1 MAYTV
6 GEMARRLGVPA
17 STIRYYDKE
26 GLLPFVGRSS
36 GGIRVFTEKD
46 FEWLRIIECLKKTG
60 MSLKDIREYIELA
73 MQGDETI
80 ARRLE
85 LFRKQRTVLE
95 TRMAEL
101 QQTMD
106 TLDYKCWFYET
117 AAARGSTEGI
127 SDLPDEALPE
137 ALRPVRERLRSNRA
151 SKNGSTRLRKTLFQ
165 VMSTYLQNKPVN
177 EPVYQFLDR
186 KRAEGKPYLVYMTAG
201 ANKFLRIYY
210 GKVKECLRNLEQ
222 SQIEES

>member
-106 TLDYKCWFYET
+106 TLVKAFE
-117 AAARGSTEGI
+117 
-127 SDLPDEALPE
+127 
-137 ALRPVRERLRSNRA
+137 N
-151 SKNGSTRLRKTLFQ
+151 Q
-165 VMSTYLQNKPVN
+165 
-177 EPVYQFLDR
+177 LDR
-186 KRAEGKPYLVYMTAG
+186 LFASDALDVSADIDVMQNMLRADGLTDDAPFKM
-201 ANKFLRIYY
+201 
-210 GKVKECLRNLEQ
+210 
-222 SQIEES
+222 

>member
-1 MAYTV
+1 M
-6 GEMARRLGVPA
+6 
-17 STIRYYDKE
+17 
-26 GLLPFVGRSS
+26 
-36 GGIRVFTEKD
+36 TEKD

-73 MQGDETI
+73 MQGDATI

-85 LFRKQRTVLE
+85 LLPQAAGPCWK
-95 TRMAEL
+95 TRMAGS

-137 ALRPVRERLRSNRA
+137 ALRPVRERLRA
-151 SKNGSTRLRKTLFQ
+151 
-165 VMSTYLQNKPVN
+165 V
-177 EPVYQFLDR
+177 
-186 KRAEGKPYLVYMTAG
+186 AEAET
-201 ANKFLRIYY
+201 
-210 GKVKECLRNLEQ
+210 
-222 SQIEES
+222 EEV

>member
-73 MQGDETI
+73 MEGDETI

-137 ALRPVRERLRSNRA
+137 ALRPVRERLRAATPQKSCRHRYIWCCSVQSA
-151 SKNGSTRLRKTLFQ
+151 TRQNGKSQKILPRSVKHSTIPVKMQKIRKI
-165 VMSTYLQNKPVN
+165 S
-177 EPVYQFLDR
+177 
-186 KRAEGKPYLVYMTAG
+186 A
-201 ANKFLRIYY
+201 
-210 GKVKECLRNLEQ
+210 
-222 SQIEES
+222 

>member
-1 MAYTV
+1 MAYTG

-80 ARRLE
+80 ARRLA

-106 TLDYKCWFYET
+106 T
-117 AAARGSTEGI
+117 STEGI

-137 ALRPVRERLRSNRA
+137 ALRPVRERLRA
-151 SKNGSTRLRKTLFQ
+151 A
-165 VMSTYLQNKPVN
+165 
-177 EPVYQFLDR
+177 
-186 KRAEGKPYLVYMTAG
+186 AEAET
-201 ANKFLRIYY
+201 
-210 GKVKECLRNLEQ
+210 
-222 SQIEES
+222 EEV

>member
-73 MQGDETI
+73 MQGDSTIDARLAMQGDETI

-137 ALRPVRERLRSNRA
+137 ALRPVRERLRTA
-151 SKNGSTRLRKTLFQ
+151 
-165 VMSTYLQNKPVN
+165 
-177 EPVYQFLDR
+177 
-186 KRAEGKPYLVYMTAG
+186 AEAET
-201 ANKFLRIYY
+201 
-210 GKVKECLRNLEQ
+210 
-222 SQIEES
+222 EEV

>member
-95 TRMAEL
+95 ARMAEL

-137 ALRPVRERLRSNRA
+137 ALRPRIPGFFPPPGAPASARRRGGGDRRSMTPKRRPRKKVRRFFVPQVCRL
-151 SKNGSTRLRKTLFQ
+151 
-165 VMSTYLQNKPVN
+165 
-177 EPVYQFLDR
+177 
-186 KRAEGKPYLVYMTAG
+186 
-201 ANKFLRIYY
+201 
-210 GKVKECLRNLEQ
+210 
-222 SQIEES
+222 

>member
-6 GEMARRLGVPA
+6 GEMARRMGVPA

-137 ALRPVRERLRSNRA
+137 TLRPVRKRLRAAAEAETEEVCPQNAAPGVPTITTHPAKILPPPLYLVLQRTICHHTKRKN
-151 SKNGSTRLRKTLFQ
+151 SKNPAAQ
-165 VMSTYLQNKPVN
+165 
-177 EPVYQFLDR
+177 
-186 KRAEGKPYLVYMTAG
+186 
-201 ANKFLRIYY
+201 
-210 GKVKECLRNLEQ
+210 C
-222 SQIEES
+222 

>member
-95 TRMAEL
+95 ARMAEL

-137 ALRPVRERLRSNRA
+137 ALRPVRQRLRAAAEAETEEVWPQNAAPAKRCGA
-151 SKNGSTRLRKTLFQ
+151 FLCPRCADYNNPPRKNPAATAISGAAAYNPPPDKTEKLKKSCRE
-165 VMSTYLQNKPVN
+165 VLNTA
-177 EPVYQFLDR
+177 QF
-186 KRAEGKPYLVYMTAG
+186 P
-201 ANKFLRIYY
+201 
-210 GKVKECLRNLEQ
+210 
-222 SQIEES
+222 

>member
-36 GGIRVFTEKD
+36 GG
-46 FEWLRIIECLKKTG
+46 
-60 MSLKDIREYIELA
+60 IREYIELA

-137 ALRPVRERLRSNRA
+137 ALRPVRERLRA
-151 SKNGSTRLRKTLFQ
+151 A
-165 VMSTYLQNKPVN
+165 
-177 EPVYQFLDR
+177 
-186 KRAEGKPYLVYMTAG
+186 AEAET
-201 ANKFLRIYY
+201 
-210 GKVKECLRNLEQ
+210 
-222 SQIEES
+222 EEV

>member
-6 GEMARRLGVPA
+6 GKMARRLGVPA

-73 MQGDETI
+73 MQGDRDQF
-80 ARRLE
+80 ARRLK

-106 TLDYKCWFYET
+106 TWTTSAGSMTT

-137 ALRPVRERLRSNRA
+137 ALRPVRERLRA
-151 SKNGSTRLRKTLFQ
+151 A
-165 VMSTYLQNKPVN
+165 
-177 EPVYQFLDR
+177 
-186 KRAEGKPYLVYMTAG
+186 AEAE
-201 ANKFLRIYY
+201 A
-210 GKVKECLRNLEQ
+210 
-222 SQIEES
+222 EEV

>member
-1 MAYTV
+1 M
-6 GEMARRLGVPA
+6 GCFPLSGARPA
-17 STIRYYDKE
+17 
-26 GLLPFVGRSS
+26 
-36 GGIRVFTEKD
+36 EKD

-117 AAARGSTEGI
+117 AAARGAPCGSVCAPPRRRRQKKYDPKTPPLQKGAAFFCATGVPTI
-127 SDLPDEALPE
+127 TTRPAKILPPPLY
-137 ALRPVRERLRSNRA
+137 LVLQRTICHQTKRKN
-151 SKNGSTRLRKTLFQ
+151 SKNPAAK
-165 VMSTYLQNKPVN
+165 
-177 EPVYQFLDR
+177 
-186 KRAEGKPYLVYMTAG
+186 
-201 ANKFLRIYY
+201 
-210 GKVKECLRNLEQ
+210 C
-222 SQIEES
+222 

>member
-106 TLDYKCWFYET
+106 TLVKAFE
-117 AAARGSTEGI
+117 
-127 SDLPDEALPE
+127 
-137 ALRPVRERLRSNRA
+137 N
-151 SKNGSTRLRKTLFQ
+151 Q
-165 VMSTYLQNKPVN
+165 
-177 EPVYQFLDR
+177 LDR
-186 KRAEGKPYLVYMTAG
+186 LFASDALDVSTDIDVMQNMLRADGLTDDAPFKL
-201 ANKFLRIYY
+201 
-210 GKVKECLRNLEQ
+210 
-222 SQIEES
+222 

>member
-6 GEMARRLGVPA
+6 GEMARRLFVLA

-137 ALRPVRERLRSNRA
+137 ALRPVRERLRA
-151 SKNGSTRLRKTLFQ
+151 A
-165 VMSTYLQNKPVN
+165 
-177 EPVYQFLDR
+177 
-186 KRAEGKPYLVYMTAG
+186 AEAET
-201 ANKFLRIYY
+201 
-210 GKVKECLRNLEQ
+210 
-222 SQIEES
+222 EEV

>member
-6 GEMARRLGVPA
+6 GEMARRMGVPA

-106 TLDYKCWFYET
+106 TLDYKCWFPPPP
-117 AAARGSTEGI
+117 AAA
-127 SDLPDEALPE
+127 P
-137 ALRPVRERLRSNRA
+137 RA
-151 SKNGSTRLRKTLFQ
+151 SATYPTRLCPRPCAPCGSVCAPPRRRRQKKYDPKTPPLQKGAVFFAPQ
-165 VMSTYLQNKPVN
+165 VCRL
-177 EPVYQFLDR
+177 
-186 KRAEGKPYLVYMTAG
+186 
-201 ANKFLRIYY
+201 
-210 GKVKECLRNLEQ
+210 
-222 SQIEES
+222 

>member
-60 MSLKDIREYIELA
+60 MS
-73 MQGDETI
+73 
-80 ARRLE
+80 RRLE

-137 ALRPVRERLRSNRA
+137 ALRPVRERLRA
-151 SKNGSTRLRKTLFQ
+151 A
-165 VMSTYLQNKPVN
+165 
-177 EPVYQFLDR
+177 
-186 KRAEGKPYLVYMTAG
+186 AEAET
-201 ANKFLRIYY
+201 
-210 GKVKECLRNLEQ
+210 
-222 SQIEES
+222 EEV

>member
-73 MQGDETI
+73 MEGDETI

-127 SDLPDEALPE
+127 SDLPDEALPG
-137 ALRPVRERLRSNRA
+137 ASARRRGGGDRRSMTPKRRPCKKVGAFLRPRCADYNNPPRKNPAATAISGAAAYNLPPDKTENLKKSCREVLNTA
-151 SKNGSTRLRKTLFQ
+151 
-165 VMSTYLQNKPVN
+165 
-177 EPVYQFLDR
+177 QF
-186 KRAEGKPYLVYMTAG
+186 P
-201 ANKFLRIYY
+201 
-210 GKVKECLRNLEQ
+210 
-222 SQIEES
+222 